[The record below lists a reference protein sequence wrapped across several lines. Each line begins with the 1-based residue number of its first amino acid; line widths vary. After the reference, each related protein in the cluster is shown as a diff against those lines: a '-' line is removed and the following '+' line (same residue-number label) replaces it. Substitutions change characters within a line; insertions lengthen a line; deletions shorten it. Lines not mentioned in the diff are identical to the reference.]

1 MLHMRQFSLGYL
13 FVLVFCWALAL
24 AATRQSWIY
33 ARDGE
38 QFPFVWIL
46 AAGLAW
52 CAAISGAFFNF
63 HYGLKLA
70 KWVLPMWACLL
81 VLGDAFGH
89 LLPSVLLIAALIIST
104 ATVLIADAIWDGL
117 KRRQKHLITHDPIL
131 RVNKS

>member
-33 ARDGE
+33 ARNGE

-63 HYGLKLA
+63 PYGLKLA

-89 LLPSVLLIAALIIST
+89 PLHSVRLIAVLIIST
-104 ATVLIADAIWDGL
+104 ATVLIADAMWDGL
-117 KRRQKHLITHDPIL
+117 KRRRERTVSQK
-131 RVNKS
+131 